1 VKVYFISGLA
11 ADRTI
16 FRHITV
22 PAACTAVYLD
32 WISPLRD
39 ESLEH
44 YALRL
49 AEKIDDRKPFALVGL
64 SLGGMMAVEIAKR
77 LQPSHLILLSSIS
90 CVQHLPVYY
99 RWARA
104 LSLHKAIPIT
114 LIQYASLLKRFFT
127 NESPADK
134 RLLRTM
140 IRKSDAQFIK
150 WSMNAVLNW
159 KNREMPENVVHIHG
173 THDEILPVRYT
184 KPTHLIP
191 NGRHLM
197 VLNNAAEINRLLHQ
211 LLAVPKALPLAKA
224 S

>member
-16 FRHITV
+16 FRHIRV
-22 PAACTAVYLD
+22 PSSCTAVYLD
-32 WISPLRD
+32 WIPPLPD

-49 AEKIDDRKPFALVGL
+49 AEKIDKSKPFSLVGL

-77 LQPSHLILLSSIS
+77 FPPVHLILLSSIS

-104 LSLHKAIPIT
+104 LSLHKAIPIP

-134 RLLRTM
+134 KLLRTM
-140 IRKSDAQFIK
+140 IRRSDARFIK
-150 WSMNAVLNW
+150 WSLHAVLNW
-159 KNREMPENVVHIHG
+159 QNREVPENLIHIHG
-173 THDEILPVRYT
+173 TNDEILPVRFT
-184 KPTHLIP
+184 KPTHLVP

-197 VLNNAAEINRLLHQ
+197 VLNEAAAINRLLHE
-211 LLAVPKALPLAKA
+211 LLTVPKALPLANA